1 MKFNDYNYAASIDK
15 LVETKIPLKHIPD
28 TQNALVL
35 RTDFS
40 EESVWELICAAI
52 QEPVG
57 DFQAYVEFLSDPTYS
72 GLTLEQLMEL
82 VPQASDHTFVFIVD
96 QLSVSHPE
104 HPILVIDLLDE
115 PGRTFRVIPSEMW
128 SVENNLSIANMD
140 FYEFA
145 DSVDSDNIFRG
156 FPA

>member
-1 MKFNDYNYAASIDK
+1 MKFNDYNYATSIDK
-15 LVETKIPLKHIPD
+15 LVETKFPLKHIPD

-40 EESVWELICAAI
+40 DESVWELICAAI

-57 DFQAYVEFLSDPTYS
+57 DLQAYVEFLSDPAYS
-72 GLTLEQLMEL
+72 GFTPEQLMLL
-82 VPQASDHTFVFIVD
+82 VPQESDHTFLFIVD
-96 QLSVSHPE
+96 LFSLSHRE

-115 PGRTFRVIPSEMW
+115 PGRSFRVIPSEMW

-140 FYEFA
+140 FHEFA
-145 DSVDSDNIFRG
+145 NSVDLDNIFRG
-156 FPA
+156 FPD